1 MMTIRKANRSDC
13 KLINELA
20 NRIFPY
26 TYQDILTNHQID
38 YMMDWMYSVNSL
50 SEQMDEGHVY
60 LIAYSENNEPLGY
73 VSVNK
78 GDNDIWHLQKIY
90 VLPDIHGKGIGNFL
104 FEQAISYIKEEEDNK
119 PFKIQLNVNRNNRA
133 IGFYLKKGMQ
143 KIDEG
148 DFPIGNGFYMND
160 YIMELNVE

>member
-1 MMTIRKANRSDC
+1 
-13 KLINELA
+13 
-20 NRIFPY
+20 
-26 TYQDILTNHQID
+26 
-38 YMMDWMYSVNSL
+38 MMDWMYSVNSL

-78 GDNDIWHLQKIY
+78 EGNDIWHLQKIY